1 MTLKE
6 LLDLKAKDENKA
18 LELVLAICPNRLRGV
33 DIMNMT
39 VGELRDFIHTEE
51 ERRYVKAMAAFNGVH
66 NGDLTISNDGKTNI
80 PDLVEKITQWMW
92 KN

>member
-6 LLDLKAKDENKA
+6 LLDLKAKDEDKA
-18 LELVLAICPNRLRGV
+18 LELVLGICPNRLRGV

-39 VGELRDFIHTEE
+39 IGELRDFIHTED

-66 NGDLTISNDGKTNI
+66 NGDLTQEI
-80 PDLVEKITQWMW
+80 L
-92 KN
+92 

>member
-1 MTLKE
+1 MTLQE

-18 LELVLAICPNRLRGV
+18 LDLVLGICPNRLRGV

-39 VGELRDFIHTEE
+39 VGKLRDLIHTED

-66 NGDLTISNDGKTNI
+66 NGDMSQTI
-80 PDLVEKITQWMW
+80 L
-92 KN
+92 

>member
-18 LELVLAICPNRLRGV
+18 LGLVLAICPNRLRGIDV
-33 DIMNMT
+33 MNKT
-39 VGELRDFIHTEE
+39 IGELRDLIQTDE

-66 NGDLTISNDGKTNI
+66 NGDMSQTI
-80 PDLVEKITQWMW
+80 L
-92 KN
+92 

>member
-18 LELVLAICPNRLRGV
+18 LGLVLAICPNQLRGV

-39 VGELRDFIHTEE
+39 VGKLRDFIHTED

-66 NGDLTISNDGKTNI
+66 NGDMSQTI
-80 PDLVEKITQWMW
+80 L
-92 KN
+92 

>member
-18 LELVLAICPNRLRGV
+18 LGLVLAICPNQLRGV

-39 VGELRDFIHTEE
+39 VGKLRNLVRTED

-66 NGDLTISNDGKTNI
+66 NGDLTQEI
-80 PDLVEKITQWMW
+80 L
-92 KN
+92 